1 MAASPDLGL
10 GLLFFTAEKSRP
22 ELFLNSKADSVVELA
37 LGANLRLMNGS
48 NRSSIWVNH

>member
-37 LGANLRLMNGS
+37 
-48 NRSSIWVNH
+48 